1 MAKALYDRASVY
13 GKVLGAMVGLA
24 AGLLLSS
31 GPLAIVLA
39 AVGLVAGH
47 LIFDRQEQLSPE
59 KLKSIDELLTPEP
72 RAAVPPPPRPVPR
85 TNPDSVIAKL
95 LCPIFV
101 EVARADGPV
110 TREEVR
116 VVREYFQ
123 NERGFGEE
131 SLEQVRLALKK
142 ALAGKPIELA
152 DVTKKAR
159 AKLTPAE
166 RPLFVNALY
175 ELALIDGDLKR
186 AESDAIKH
194 VVGALN
200 LSEEQ
205 LQSITTMHLGS
216 GSKHYQALGLSE
228 SATDDEIRS
237 AFRRLAAENH
247 PDRAKGEAAAE
258 KFRAINDAYQE
269 LRKLRGL

>member
-1 MAKALYDRASVY
+1 MAKALYDPASVY

-31 GPLAIVLA
+31 GPLALVLA

-47 LIFDRQEQLSPE
+47 LIFDREDPPSPE

-72 RAAVPPPPRPVPR
+72 RAAVPLPPKPVPR
-85 TNPDSVIAKL
+85 TNPDSVIAKM

-101 EVARADGPV
+101 EVARSDGPV

-152 DVTKKAR
+152 EATKKVR

-175 ELALIDGDLKR
+175 ELALIDGSLKR
-186 AESDAIKH
+186 AESDSIKQ

-200 LSEEQ
+200 LSDEQ
-205 LQSITTMHLGS
+205 LQTITAMHLGS
-216 GSKHYQALGLSE
+216 GTPHYRALGLSE
-228 SATDDEIRS
+228 SASDDEIRS
-237 AFRRLAAENH
+237 AFRKLAAENH
-247 PDRAKGEAAAE
+247 PDRAKGEGAAE

>member
-1 MAKALYDRASVY
+1 M
-13 GKVLGAMVGLA
+13 
-24 AGLLLSS
+24 
-31 GPLAIVLA
+31 
-39 AVGLVAGH
+39 
-47 LIFDRQEQLSPE
+47 
-59 KLKSIDELLTPEP
+59 
-72 RAAVPPPPRPVPR
+72 
-85 TNPDSVIAKL
+85 

-101 EVARADGPV
+101 EVARSDGPV

-152 DVTKKAR
+152 DATKKVRAR
-159 AKLTPAE
+159 LTPAE

-175 ELALIDGDLKR
+175 ELALIDGSLKR
-186 AESDAIKH
+186 AESDAIKQ

-200 LSEEQ
+200 LSDEQ
-205 LQSITTMHLGS
+205 LQSITAMHLGS
-216 GSKHYQALGLSE
+216 GSAHYQALGLSE
-228 SATDDEIRS
+228 SASDDEIRS
-237 AFRRLAAENH
+237 AFRKLAAENH
-247 PDRAKGEAAAE
+247 PDRANGDGAAE